1 MMFTRFS
8 QDVHPTGTQPL
19 RESAKNGSTY
29 ECGGKNE

>member
-1 MMFTRFS
+1 MFTRFS
-8 QDVHPTGTQPL
+8 QDVHPTGTHPL